1 MSQLHPT
8 LIWTP
13 LDSDPRV
20 VIWTEQ
26 LPFAKYTLFP
36 TDYKKWA
43 SEILRKSRDKLKQ
56 VSILGAVAVS
66 IGIYNFDQSV
76 IKVIVEIWCPQTNTF
91 ITPSDEFGTSLWDLR
106 CIGGLP
112 IIGSLYECIPPNKE
126 LYYEDNFNILRV
138 LLHAY
143 QWIYHHISEKN
154 NKVTYSFI
162 ESSKRK
168 KKPTFKY
175 WHLLTPPVPEECQ
188 LAAFLFF
195 WLCCFVMPH
204 KGFSIHPET
213 FIMACKL
220 AQGEEDS
227 SSSYSANIHLYK
239 FWCNGLTS

>member
-1 MSQLHPT
+1 M
-8 LIWTP
+8 IKP

-56 VSILGAVAVS
+56 VSILGGVAVS

-91 ITPSDEFGTSLWDLR
+91 ITPSDEIGTSLWDLR

-168 KKPTFKY
+168 KTQFSNIDIYSPLPFQKNAVSRLSIFLVV
-175 WHLLTPPVPEECQ
+175 LLCHATQ
-188 LAAFLFF
+188 RIFYTSRNL
-195 WLCCFVMPH
+195 H
-204 KGFSIHPET
+204 
-213 FIMACKL
+213 
-220 AQGEEDS
+220 
-227 SSSYSANIHLYK
+227 
-239 FWCNGLTS
+239 NGVQIGSRRRG